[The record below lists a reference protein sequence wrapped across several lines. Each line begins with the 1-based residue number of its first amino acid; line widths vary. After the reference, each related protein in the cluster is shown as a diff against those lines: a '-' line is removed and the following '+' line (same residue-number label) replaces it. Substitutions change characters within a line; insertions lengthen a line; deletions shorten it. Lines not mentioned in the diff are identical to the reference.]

1 MQSQLEGGGFF
12 KAVVPIIVVGLL
24 TLSLVVTAGDGGVAV
39 VIHVRVVGGLVTT
52 TVVVLVAELM
62 GIAIDVVVVGP
73 LSLLC

>member
-1 MQSQLEGGGFF
+1 M
-12 KAVVPIIVVGLL
+12 PIIVVGLL